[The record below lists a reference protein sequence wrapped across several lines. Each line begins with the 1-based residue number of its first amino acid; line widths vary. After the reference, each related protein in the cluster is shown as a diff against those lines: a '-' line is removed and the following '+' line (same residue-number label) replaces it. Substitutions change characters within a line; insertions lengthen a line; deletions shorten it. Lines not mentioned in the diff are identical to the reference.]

1 MRNLLLIM
9 MIALFSVSVSF
20 GQGRV
25 VTGTVTEADTGDPI
39 PGANVVVKGTS
50 SGSVTDLDGKYS
62 VNIQDE
68 SAVLVFSFVGFVSYE
83 VQVGNQTVIDVK
95 GTSNN

>member
-25 VTGTVTEADTGDPI
+25 VTGMVTEADTGDPI

-50 SGSVTDLDGKYS
+50 SGSVTDLDGQYS
-62 VNIQDE
+62 VNVPTDD
-68 SAVLVFSFVGFVSYE
+68 AVLVFSFVGFVTYE
-83 VQVGNQTVIDVK
+83 VQVGNQSVIDVK

>member
-9 MIALFSVSVSF
+9 TIALFSVSVSF

-50 SGSVTDLDGKYS
+50 TGSVTDIDGK
-62 VNIQDE
+62 
-68 SAVLVFSFVGFVSYE
+68 VFCQYC
-83 VQVGNQTVIDVK
+83 
-95 GTSNN
+95 